1 MNKEY
6 KEDEYRTIF
15 GVEENTFNEMV
26 RIVENEYNNIH
37 KKGAEKTEQLL
48 RKELK

>member
-6 KEDEYRTIF
+6 KKDEYRTIF
-15 GVEENTFNEMV
+15 GVEKNTYNEMV
-26 RIVENEYNNIH
+26 KIVENKYNNIH
-37 KKGAEKTEQLL
+37 KKGAEKMEQLL